1 MRRKDREL
9 TDMTEIFEIVKR
21 ENVCTVA
28 FCDEPFPYLIPL
40 NYGARMEEGKLVLYF
55 HGASQGT
62 KLEQIK
68 KNPHVSFSIF
78 GGHKIKLVKEPACES
93 STSFESVCGSGTAEI
108 IEEPEAK
115 RKGLAVIMNHSGA
128 PEGISYD
135 ETCFPDRAVEVTAVW
150 KITAETVTGKRH
162 P

>member
-68 KNPHVSFSIF
+68 RIPTFLFRFSADT
-78 GGHKIKLVKEPACES
+78 KS
-93 STSFESVCGSGTAEI
+93 
-108 IEEPEAK
+108 
-115 RKGLAVIMNHSGA
+115 N
-128 PEGISYD
+128 
-135 ETCFPDRAVEVTAVW
+135 W
-150 KITAETVTGKRH
+150 
-162 P
+162 